1 MSNNYPLSKGAYVSR
16 QISAVLANWDLKEMD
31 GSMLTLAA
39 LNIARSEE
47 MHFSKPQGKELYI
60 KAIEYAS
67 ILHEGQT
74 RMSRPDSS
82 RTPYI
87 EHPLRNTIR
96 AYRWGVRDSNVLS
109 ATVLH
114 DVVEDQVDKITG
126 YSANTLAQAAQQR
139 NLALGVLA
147 EEFSPEVADIVR
159 SVTNPIEQVP
169 KNLSP
174 QERADYKIKCYKDHL
189 VSVLNDPRVFIVKL
203 ADYVDNAGSLDETF
217 NPNKK
222 EKFTKIHAKYA
233 SVLPVFHDALS
244 YVQPYLGAE
253 VAINVTRA
261 LLDVD
266 QTLQLVDKKLY
277 LLP

>member
-1 MSNNYPLSKGAYVSR
+1 MNNNYPLSKGAYVSR
-16 QISAVLANWDLKEMD
+16 QISDVLANRDLKEMD

-47 MHFSKPQGKELYI
+47 MHFSKPQRKELYI

-67 ILHEGQT
+67 LLHAGQT
-74 RMSRPDSS
+74 RMARPGSS

-96 AYRWGVRDSNVLS
+96 AYRWGVRDSDVLS

-114 DVVEDQVDKITG
+114 DVVEDQINKITG
-126 YSANTLAQAAQQR
+126 YSVSTTDQSVQQR
-139 NLALGVLA
+139 TLALGVLA
-147 EEFSPEVADIVR
+147 EEFSPEVSDIVR

-189 VSVLNDPRVFIVKL
+189 ISVLNDPRVFIVKL

-217 NPNKK
+217 DPNKK
-222 EKFTKIHAKYA
+222 EKFAKIHAKYV
-233 SVLPVFHDALS
+233 SVLPVFREAFK

-253 VAINVTRA
+253 VAINVSRA

-266 QTLQLVDKKLY
+266 QTLQSVAKKLA
-277 LLP
+277 

>member
-1 MSNNYPLSKGAYVSR
+1 MNNNYPLSKGAYVSR
-16 QISAVLANWDLKEMD
+16 QISDVIANRDLKKMD

-39 LNIARSEE
+39 LDIARSEE
-47 MHFSKPQGKELYI
+47 MHFSKSQGKELYI

-67 ILHEGQT
+67 ILHSGQT
-74 RMSRPDSS
+74 RMARPGSS

-96 AYRWGVRDSNVLS
+96 AYRWGVRDSDVLS
-109 ATVLH
+109 AAVLH

-126 YSANTLAQAAQQR
+126 YSASTLAQAVQQR

-147 EEFSPEVADIVR
+147 EEFSPEIADIVC

-169 KNLSP
+169 ENLSP
-174 QERADYKIKCYKDHL
+174 QERADYKLKCYKDHL

-217 NPNKK
+217 DSNKK
-222 EKFTKIHAKYA
+222 EKFDKIHAKYA
-233 SVLPVFHDALS
+233 SVLPVFSEALD
-244 YVQPYLGAE
+244 YVQSYLGAE
-253 VAINVTRA
+253 VNINVSRE

-266 QTLQLVDKKLY
+266 QTLQSVAKKLS
-277 LLP
+277 